1 VINVNKSEAEHL
13 FGHWIEHNKGHAK
26 SFRDRAEEIKEISSG
41 SAIRLRE
48 AAELMDRCT
57 EKLVDAKEKL

>member
-13 FGHWIEHNKGHAK
+13 FGHWVEHNKGHAK

>member
-1 VINVNKSEAEHL
+1 MNKSEAEHL

-41 SAIRLRE
+41 SAIGLRE
-48 AAELMDRCT
+48 AADLMDRCT
-57 EKLVDAKEKL
+57 EKLVEARKEL